1 MSPRVQCSVSA
12 RAVRARAIPIVDVII
27 AESVQGIVGW
37 GGGGGGGGAVVLLCV
52 ELDLLVNQR
61 NKVGDI
67 PSGDKKWFG
76 HVSLL
81 IHKNHVYG
89 EKL

>member
-27 AESVQGIVGW
+27 AESVQGIVG
-37 GGGGGGGGAVVLLCV
+37 GGGGAVVLLCV

-67 PSGDKKWFG
+67 PSGDKKCFG